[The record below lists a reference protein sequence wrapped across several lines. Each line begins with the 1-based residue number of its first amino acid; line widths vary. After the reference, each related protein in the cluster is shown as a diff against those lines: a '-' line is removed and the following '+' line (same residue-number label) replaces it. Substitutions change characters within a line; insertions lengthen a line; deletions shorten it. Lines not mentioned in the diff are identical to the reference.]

1 MSSKTKNNTLPPTP
15 KLGSG
20 YYVFGDTV
28 LVHISGITFDPL
40 VQDWVYNMEVVADK
54 SKSFGAGKA
63 TPIVSD
69 IDNVIHSLH
78 PKRIDDKGARKTL
91 EVLFSASESINAW
104 ESSINEDPIVS
115 EAAPED
121 TDDEF

>member
-1 MSSKTKNNTLPPTP
+1 MSSKSKPSLPPTP
-15 KLGSG
+15 KLGTG
-20 YYVFGDTV
+20 YYLLGDSV
-28 LVHISGITFDPL
+28 LVHISGIIFDTL
-40 VQDWVYNMEVVADK
+40 VQDWCYVMEVVADK
-54 SKSFGAGKA
+54 TKTFGAGKA

-78 PKRIDDKGARKTL
+78 PRRIDDKGARKTL
-91 EVLFSASESINAW
+91 EVLFSASESTNAW
-104 ESSINEDPIVS
+104 ESSINENPIVS

>member
-1 MSSKTKNNTLPPTP
+1 MSSKTAKTSNTLPPTS

-54 SKSFGAGKA
+54 TKTFGSGMA
-63 TPIVSD
+63 TPLVSG
-69 IDNVIHSLH
+69 IDSIIHSLD
-78 PKRIDDKGARKTL
+78 PKRIDDQGARKTL
-91 EVLFSASESINAW
+91 EVLFSASEPATAW
-104 ESSINEDPIVS
+104 ESSINEEPIVS
-115 EAAPED
+115 EAESDP
-121 TDDEF
+121 DEF